1 MRLRNQEKTA
11 LLYASVFAVATGGAL
26 YFFAHA
32 PVYAALLSAG
42 ILFAICFIAVEESER

>member
-1 MRLRNQEKTA
+1 MRLRNQDKRA

-32 PVYAALLSAG
+32 PVYAAVVSAG
-42 ILFAICFIAVEESER
+42 MLFVVCFVAVQESER

>member
-32 PVYAALLSAG
+32 PVYATLLSAG
-42 ILFAICFIAVEESER
+42 ILFVVCFLAVEESEK